1 MEASSRVENA
11 SLSAMKEIYTM
22 SYLTGNIWK
31 DPKKAT
37 FVKSADAPARDWYDL
52 GCYRLWDVFVNKYLF
67 LPVKVLGRDTTASK
81 ELLEKSKSA
90 LDSSGMFSEK
100 DEVISVCAYLEA
112 SCAHT
117 GELIRVTG
125 SSSFRNYLISYR
137 SRCDSETSEAILTEY
152 TKLTEYMC
160 FTSEEMIVPFVERS
174 CPLIYDCIEKW
185 RLLNEIKRLVE

>member
-1 MEASSRVENA
+1 MEALSRVENA
-11 SLSAMKEIYTM
+11 RLRTMKEIYTM
-22 SYLTGNIWK
+22 SYPTENIWK
-31 DPKKAT
+31 DPKKTT
-37 FVKSADAPARDWYDL
+37 FAKSVDTPVRDWYDL

-67 LPVKVLGRDTTASK
+67 LPVEVLGRDTTASK

-112 SCAHT
+112 SCIHT
-117 GELIRVTG
+117 GELVRVTG

-137 SRCDSETSEAILTEY
+137 SRCNSETSETVLTEY
-152 TKLTEYMC
+152 RKLTEYMY
-160 FTSEEMIVPFVERS
+160 FTSEKMIIPFIERS

-185 RLLNEIKRLVE
+185 RLLNEIKCLVE